1 VFFWLVVIGAIMLV
15 GTIGCCGGLFLIL
28 PGTKWQT
35 HESKDGGFKV
45 ELPTPPQP
53 DVAQAAGLKLE
64 NGTRAEGTIRLRR
77 AEKFLVVYRDIKST
91 KERGGADEQE
101 LDARVEKIRNA
112 MQAEQIAQTKEIT
125 IAGFP
130 GREIAFQAKTGWH
143 MARVVVADTRVYI
156 VLAGGG
162 MAQPGDPDLQRFLD
176 SFEITD
182 AKLVAEGKRR
192 AEQAKLAAEAVRE
205 AKERAAKR
213 AAEPPPEPELDPD
226 DVHGAAEA
234 VAEAAL
240 AAAEKA
246 RPPVRRLPVAP
257 PPRPVDG
264 E

>member
-15 GTIGCCGGLFLIL
+15 GTVGCCGGLFLLL

-77 AEKFLVVYRDIKST
+77 AEKFMVIYRDIKSA
-91 KERGGADEQE
+91 KDRGATDEQE
-101 LDARVEKIRNA
+101 LDSRIERIRRA
-112 MQAEQIAQTKEIT
+112 MEAEQFAENKPIT
-125 IAGFP
+125 VGGFS
-130 GREIAFQAKTGWH
+130 GREISFQAKTGWH
-143 MARVVVADTRVYI
+143 VARVVVADTRVYI
-156 VLAGGG
+156 VLGGGG

-192 AEQAKLAAEAVRE
+192 AEQAKLAAEAARE

-213 AAEPPPEPELDPD
+213 AAEAAQPELDPD
-226 DVHGAAEA
+226 DVRGAAEM

-240 AAAEKA
+240 TAAEKA
-246 RPPVRRLPVAP
+246 RPPVRRLPLAP
-257 PPRPVDG
+257 PPRPVD
-264 E
+264 EE